1 MFKVQSNKE
10 IGIYLRKL
18 IVRKYGKQRRFCRE
32 YIRLAG
38 LEANDEEIRKQ
49 ANRLSQIL
57 KGEKGVQ
64 ITDLPIFSELLGLS
78 CEQILSCGKTAYPKG
93 NRVTNYS
100 IAMSGKQKDWDN
112 YINREDK
119 LILNYDEYGKS
130 VIDYALEFENYDFLK
145 YLMNNGYIWFV
156 DNGDTGYK
164 GFNYGAG
171 TSIKRRDVGYTDT
184 MVPLQL
190 QNEDRLRTQ
199 MVALAIKNKDFEM
212 LDELKAREIPSLYML
227 TYFPNHE
234 SRIEEYRNRDLID
247 AIVNSEDESVLDYFS
262 EPYIVTNRTGAECT
276 FVFPFLG
283 DLIDELLRR
292 APAKAEFVIR
302 KGICHNNDTYTKLNQ
317 MINQVY
323 EDQLRF
329 NKDFFFD
336 ERELRKAAKKTATE
350 NLWITNDEKIVS
362 YYGMSGENGRKY
374 IGLVTNVIHVESKT
388 QNPLLKEL
396 VVELNGIYDDILNL
410 KGHKE

>member
-1 MFKVQSNKE
+1 MFKAQNNKE
-10 IGIYLRKL
+10 IGNYLRKQ
-18 IVRKYGKQRRFCRE
+18 IVRKYEKQRRFCRE
-32 YIRLAG
+32 YVRLAG
-38 LEANDEEIRKQ
+38 LEVNDEEIRKQ

-100 IAMSGKQKDWDN
+100 IAMSKKQKDWDN

-119 LILNYDEYGKS
+119 LILNYDEHGKS

-171 TSIKRRDVGYTDT
+171 TSIKRRDIGHTDT
-184 MVPLQL
+184 MVPQQL
-190 QNEDRLRTQ
+190 QSEDRLRTQ

-227 TYFPNHE
+227 TYFPNTE
-234 SRIEEYRNRDLID
+234 SRIEEYRNHDLID
-247 AIVNSEDESVLDYFS
+247 SIVNSEDESVLDYFS
-262 EPYIVTNRTGAECT
+262 EPYMVTNRLGAECT
-276 FVFPFLG
+276 FVFPYLG
-283 DLIDELLRR
+283 DVIDELLRR
-292 APAKAEFVIR
+292 APSKAEFVIR
-302 KGICHNNDTYTKLNQ
+302 KGISHNEDTYNRLKHMINEVYEVQLKLNKGFCSDKT
-317 MINQVY
+317 I
-323 EDQLRF
+323 
-329 NKDFFFD
+329 
-336 ERELRKAAKKTATE
+336 LRKIATE
-350 NLWITNDEKIVS
+350 NLWITNDKKIVS
-362 YYGMSGENGRKY
+362 YYGISGENARKY
-374 IGLVTNVIHVESKT
+374 VGMVTNTIRAESKT

-396 VVELNGIYDDILNL
+396 VLELNGIHDDIMNL
-410 KGHKE
+410 KGHIK